1 MSMNPQNLSQEVLSF
16 LDERHL
22 SSLTLLRPDGSPHV
36 TAVGFTWDQDSQLV
50 RVITWAGSMKSKI
63 LEQQPNSRA
72 VVCQIDGGRW
82 LSLEGTAVVTSDE
95 ARCKEGTDVT
105 PTVTASPKTAKTAL
119 SSKFQLTRSSDTPN
133 KTMERGEN
141 FQTTLFA
148 ALVAQDIGQRAGM
161 HNGQTLG

>member
-22 SSLTLLRPDGSPHV
+22 ASLTLLRPDGSPHV

-50 RVITWAGSMKSKI
+50 RVITWAGSMKIKI

-95 ARCKEGTDVT
+95 ARCKEGTERYANRYRIPQDRQDR
-105 PTVTASPKTAKTAL
+105 TVIEISVD
-119 SSKFQLTRSSDTPN
+119 Q
-133 KTMERGEN
+133 
-141 FQTTLFA
+141 
-148 ALVAQDIGQRAGM
+148 I
-161 HNGQTLG
+161 LGYA

>member
-22 SSLTLLRPDGSPHV
+22 ASLTLLRPDGSPHV

-50 RVITWAGSMKSKI
+50 RVITWAGSMKSRI
-63 LEQQPNSRA
+63 LEQTPNSRA

-95 ARCKEGTDVT
+95 ARCRVGTERYANRYRIPQDRQDR
-105 PTVTASPKTAKTAL
+105 TVIEISVD
-119 SSKFQLTRSSDTPN
+119 Q
-133 KTMERGEN
+133 
-141 FQTTLFA
+141 
-148 ALVAQDIGQRAGM
+148 I
-161 HNGQTLG
+161 LGYA

>member
-1 MSMNPQNLSQEVLSF
+1 MSMNPLNLSQEVLSF

-22 SSLTLLRPDGSPHV
+22 ASLTLLRPDGSPHV
-36 TAVGFTWDQDSQLV
+36 TAVGFTWDHDSQLV

-95 ARCKEGTDVT
+95 ARCKEGTERYANRYRIPQDREDR
-105 PTVTASPKTAKTAL
+105 TVIEISVD
-119 SSKFQLTRSSDTPN
+119 Q
-133 KTMERGEN
+133 
-141 FQTTLFA
+141 
-148 ALVAQDIGQRAGM
+148 I
-161 HNGQTLG
+161 LGYA

>member
-1 MSMNPQNLSQEVLSF
+1 MSLNPLKLSEEVRSF

-22 SSLTLLRPDGSPHV
+22 ASLTLLRPDGSPHV

-63 LEQQPNSRA
+63 LEQKPNSRA

-95 ARCKEGTDVT
+95 ARCKEGTERYASRYRIPQDRQDR
-105 PTVTASPKTAKTAL
+105 TVIEISVD
-119 SSKFQLTRSSDTPN
+119 R
-133 KTMERGEN
+133 
-141 FQTTLFA
+141 
-148 ALVAQDIGQRAGM
+148 I
-161 HNGQTLG
+161 LGYA

>member
-22 SSLTLLRPDGSPHV
+22 ASLTLLRPDGSPHV

-95 ARCKEGTDVT
+95 ARCKEGPERYANRYRIPQDRQDR
-105 PTVTASPKTAKTAL
+105 TVIEISVD
-119 SSKFQLTRSSDTPN
+119 Q
-133 KTMERGEN
+133 
-141 FQTTLFA
+141 
-148 ALVAQDIGQRAGM
+148 I
-161 HNGQTLG
+161 LGYA